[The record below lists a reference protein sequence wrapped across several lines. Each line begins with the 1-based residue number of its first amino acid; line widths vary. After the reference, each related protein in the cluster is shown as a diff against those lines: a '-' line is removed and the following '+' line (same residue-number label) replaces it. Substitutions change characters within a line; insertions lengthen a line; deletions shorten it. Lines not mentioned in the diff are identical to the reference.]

1 MELPIAIIFDVITA
15 PIQAILLVG
24 AVASTAPKQ

>member
-1 MELPIAIIFDVITA
+1 MDLRIAIMFDVITA

-24 AVASTAPKQ
+24 AVASSAPKK